1 MDKWQ
6 KYLTEARKKKKRTFG
21 DDLQSDMDD
30 FLKKGSK
37 KAAKGSPFRGAS
49 YNFKGKNKNQIS
61 APPGAA
67 GGGALEEVEE
77 ETFEMNAT
85 LHPEFWRELQLNP
98 KIASRLLQIAQDFLE
113 GLEIDVDMLDLR
125 VTGSLANFNWSKYSD
140 VDLHIVVDF
149 AAIDED
155 IALVKAYFDASRAKW
170 NDQHN
175 ITIRGHEV
183 EIYVENANEEHV
195 SSGIYSVLAEEWVVE
210 PTPKDV
216 EIDFAL
222 ARKKS
227 DSIQTRV
234 AMIGY
239 QVDAGDYRGALRSI
253 DRIKSKIRRMRA
265 AGLASPQREFSPE
278 NVAFKILRREEI
290 LKQLNDLKYNA
301 YDSMMSLDEDKKEKE
316 CSSKKYPKHKR

>member
-37 KAAKGSPFRGAS
+37 KAAKGSPFRGSS
-49 YNFKGKNKNQIS
+49 YNFRGKTKNQVS
-61 APPGAA
+61 SPPGAA
-67 GGGALEEVEE
+67 GGGALEEEVEE

-85 LHPEFWRELQLNP
+85 LQPTIWRDMELNP
-98 KIASRLLQIAQDFLE
+98 RVSEKLLAIAEDFLE

-125 VTGSLANFNWSKYSD
+125 ITGSLANFNWSKYSD

-149 AAIDED
+149 AAVDED
-155 IALVKAYFDASRAKW
+155 LTLVKAYFDAARAKW
-170 NDQHN
+170 NDLHD
-175 ITIRGHEV
+175 ITIKGHEV

-195 SSGIYSVLAEEWVVE
+195 SSGIYSILGQKWIIE
-210 PTPKDV
+210 PAQREVD
-216 EIDFAL
+216 IDFAQ

-239 QVDAGDYRGALRSI
+239 QVEAEDYRGALKSI

-278 NVAFKILRREEI
+278 NIAFKILRREEI

-301 YDSMMSLDEDKKEKE
+301 YDNMMSLKEG
-316 CSSKKYPKHKR
+316 RRRAIRRDN